1 MVASAN
7 APNFSLITYCLLRGW
22 GVDKT
27 VKRWYNYPRF
37 KADDK
42 CRFCPHTAVFHMEI
56 KNFGTPDQVG
66 RWTYCKCDV
75 CPGYAPV
82 DNLGYLEVKADERE

>member
-1 MVASAN
+1 MGAFVRVR
-7 APNFSLITYCLLRGW
+7 SLDLIICYLLRGW

-37 KADDK
+37 KPDEK
-42 CRFCPHTAVFHMEI
+42 CRFCPHNAVFHLEI
-56 KNFGTPDQVG
+56 KNFGMASQMG
-66 RWTYCKCDV
+66 RWTYCKCN

-82 DNLGYLEVKADERE
+82 DNLGFLEVKADERE